1 MNLGNPQ
8 HSNIMERLIIK
19 GGNHLQGEIDCSG
32 AKNAGLPIL
41 ASTILLDGSAL
52 IGNLPHL
59 QDITTK
65 LELLNSMGSQI
76 NFHEDG
82 YIEINSSNIL
92 LPEARYELVKT
103 MRASILVMGPLVAKY
118 GKAKISQ
125 PGGCDIGTRP
135 IDFHLSGLEQ
145 MGAEIKSDS
154 KYIYLKAKKL
164 NPIDFTFPKVSVT
177 GTENLMMAATLIEGT
192 TTLRNCAKEPEVV
205 ELANYLNSC
214 GAKINGA
221 GESVIIVQGVKKLEA
236 SRWNVLFDRIEA
248 GTYLVAGAITN
259 GHVKVNKIDPKT
271 IYIVSEKL
279 MDMGVEVNIGLDFV
293 EVDAT
298 SSDLKAQDIFTEPFP
313 GFPTDMQAQ
322 FMTLN
327 TIASGKCIIEETVF
341 ENRFQHVSQ
350 LRKMGA
356 DITLNKNKACVS
368 GISNL
373 VGANVSASDLRAS
386 ASLVLAGLVGKN
398 KTEIND
404 IYHIDRGY
412 ECIEEKLNK
421 LGAEIIREPVV
432 Y

>member
-1 MNLGNPQ
+1 
-8 HSNIMERLIIK
+8 MERLIIK
-19 GGNHLQGEIDCSG
+19 GGNQLHGEVDCSG

-41 ASTILLDGSAL
+41 ASTILLDGVAK

-59 QDITTK
+59 QDITTM
-65 LELLNSMGSQI
+65 LELLNSMGSHI
-76 NFHEDG
+76 NFDENG
-82 YIEINSSNIL
+82 YIEINSSNID

-125 PGGCDIGTRP
+125 PGGCDIGSRP
-135 IDFHLSGLEQ
+135 IDFHLSGLEK

-154 KYIYLKAKKL
+154 KYIYLKADKL
-164 NPIDFTFPKVSVT
+164 KPIEFEFPKISVT
-177 GTENLMMAATLIEGT
+177 GTENLMMAAVFTKGK
-192 TTLRNCAKEPEVV
+192 TTLKNCAKEPEVV
-205 ELANYLNSC
+205 ELANFLNKC
-214 GAKINGA
+214 GASIHGA
-221 GESVIIVQGVKKLEA
+221 GESTIEITGVDSLG
-236 SRWNVLFDRIEA
+236 SVVWDVLFDRIEA

-259 GHVKVNKIDPKT
+259 GHITVKKIEPKT
-271 IYIVSEKL
+271 IQVLTNKLIEMGINVSYGENW
-279 MDMGVEVNIGLDFV
+279 VEA
-293 EVDAT
+293 DAT
-298 SSDLKAQDIFTEPFP
+298 SSEITCVDIGTEPFP

-322 FMTLN
+322 FMALN
-327 TIASGKCIIEETVF
+327 TIATGSCTIEETVF

-356 DITLNKNKACVS
+356 DIVLSKNKAFVK
-368 GISNL
+368 GVPNL
-373 VGANVSASDLRAS
+373 VGSEVKASDLRAS

-398 KTEIND
+398 RTQIDN

-421 LGAEIIREPVV
+421 LGADIIREPVV

>member
-1 MNLGNPQ
+1 
-8 HSNIMERLIIK
+8 MERLIIK

-41 ASTILLDGSAL
+41 ASTILLEGSAL

-192 TTLRNCAKEPEVV
+192 TTLRNCAKEPEVL

-214 GAKINGA
+214 GAKISGA

-259 GHVKVNKIDPKT
+259 GHVKVNKIDPET
-271 IYIVSEKL
+271 INIVSEKL
-279 MDMGVEVNIGLDFV
+279 MDMGVEVNIGSDFV

-350 LRKMGA
+350 LKKMGA

>member
-1 MNLGNPQ
+1 
-8 HSNIMERLIIK
+8 MERLIIK

-135 IDFHLSGLEQ
+135 IDFHLSGLEK

-164 NPIDFTFPKVSVT
+164 SPIDFTFPKVSVT

-192 TTLRNCAKEPEVV
+192 TTLRNCAKEPEVL

-214 GAKINGA
+214 GAKISGA
-221 GESVIIVQGVKKLEA
+221 GESEIIVHGVKKLEA
-236 SRWNVLFDRIEA
+236 SKWNVLFDRIEA

-271 IYIVSEKL
+271 INIVSEKL
-279 MDMGVEVNIGLDFV
+279 MEMGVKVNIGSDFV

-327 TIASGKCIIEETVF
+327 TIASGTCIIEETVF

-356 DITLNKNKACVS
+356 DITLNKNKASVS
-368 GISNL
+368 GVSNL
-373 VGANVSASDLRAS
+373 VGANVRASDLRAS

>member
-1 MNLGNPQ
+1 
-8 HSNIMERLIIK
+8 MERLIIK
-19 GGNHLQGEIDCSG
+19 GGNHLFGEIDCSG

-41 ASTILLDGSAL
+41 ASTILLDGSAY

-65 LELLNSMGSQI
+65 LELLNSMGANI

-82 YIEINSSNIL
+82 FIEINSSNIT

-135 IDFHLSGLEQ
+135 IDFHLAGLEQ
-145 MGAEIKSDS
+145 MGAKITSDS
-154 KYIYLKAKKL
+154 KYIYLEAKKL
-164 NPIDFTFPKVSVT
+164 NPIDFNFPKVSVT
-177 GTENLMMAATLIEGT
+177 GTENLMMAATLIDGVT
-192 TTLRNCAKEPEVV
+192 VLRNCAKEPEVV

-214 GAKINGA
+214 GAKIEGA
-221 GESVIIVQGVKKLEA
+221 GESNISITGVSNLEA

-259 GHVKVNKIDPKT
+259 GHVKVNKINPQT
-271 IYIVSEKL
+271 IKILTKKL
-279 MDMGVEVNIGLDFV
+279 ADMGVRVNVGENYV

-298 SSDLKAQDIFTEPFP
+298 SSDIIAQDIYTEPFP

-327 TIASGKCIIEETVF
+327 SIASGTCIIEETVF

-350 LRKMGA
+350 LKKMGA
-356 DITLNKNKACVS
+356 DITLDNNKASITGV
-368 GISNL
+368 SNL
-373 VGANVSASDLRAS
+373 VGADVSASDLRAS

-398 KTEIND
+398 KTQIDD

>member
-1 MNLGNPQ
+1 
-8 HSNIMERLIIK
+8 MERLIIK

-135 IDFHLSGLEQ
+135 IDFHLSGLEK

-164 NPIDFTFPKVSVT
+164 SPIDFTFPKVSVT

-192 TTLRNCAKEPEVV
+192 TTLRNCAKEPEVL
-205 ELANYLNSC
+205 ELAKYLNSC
-214 GAKINGA
+214 GAKISGA
-221 GESVIIVQGVKKLEA
+221 GESEIIVQGVKKLEA

-271 IYIVSEKL
+271 INIVSEKL
-279 MDMGVEVNIGLDFV
+279 VEMGVKVNNGSDFV

-327 TIASGKCIIEETVF
+327 TIASGTCIIEETVF

-356 DITLNKNKACVS
+356 DITLNKNKASVS
-368 GISNL
+368 GVSNL
-373 VGANVSASDLRAS
+373 VGANVRASDLRAS

>member
-1 MNLGNPQ
+1 
-8 HSNIMERLIIK
+8 MERLIIK
-19 GGNHLQGEIDCSG
+19 GGNQLHGEVDCSG

-41 ASTILLDGSAL
+41 ASTILLDGIAK

-59 QDITTK
+59 QDITTM
-65 LELLNSMGSQI
+65 LELLNSMGSHI
-76 NFHEDG
+76 NFDENG
-82 YIEINSSNIL
+82 YIEINSSNID

-125 PGGCDIGTRP
+125 PGGCDIGSRP
-135 IDFHLSGLEQ
+135 IDFHLSGLEK

-154 KYIYLKAKKL
+154 KYIYLKADKL
-164 NPIDFTFPKVSVT
+164 KPIEFEFPKISVT
-177 GTENLMMAATLIEGT
+177 GTENLMMAAVFTKGK
-192 TTLRNCAKEPEVV
+192 TTLKNCAKEPEVV
-205 ELANYLNSC
+205 ELANFLNKC
-214 GAKINGA
+214 GASIHGA
-221 GESVIIVQGVKKLEA
+221 GESTIEITGVDSLGSVE
-236 SRWNVLFDRIEA
+236 WDVLFDRIEA

-259 GHVKVNKIDPKT
+259 GHITVKKIEPKT
-271 IYIVSEKL
+271 IQVLTNKLIEMGINVSYGENW
-279 MDMGVEVNIGLDFV
+279 VEA
-293 EVDAT
+293 DAT
-298 SSDLKAQDIFTEPFP
+298 SSEITCVDIGTEPFP

-322 FMTLN
+322 FLALN
-327 TIASGKCIIEETVF
+327 TIARGSCTIEETVF

-356 DITLNKNKACVS
+356 DIVLSKNKAFVK
-368 GISNL
+368 GVPNL
-373 VGANVSASDLRAS
+373 VGSEVKASDLRAS

-398 KTEIND
+398 RTQIDN

-421 LGAEIIREPVV
+421 LGADIIREPVV

>member
-1 MNLGNPQ
+1 
-8 HSNIMERLIIK
+8 MERLIIK
-19 GGNHLQGEIDCSG
+19 GGNQLHGEVNCSG

-41 ASTILLDGSAL
+41 ASTILLDGVAK

-59 QDITTK
+59 QDITTM
-65 LELLNSMGSQI
+65 LELLNSMGSHI
-76 NFHEDG
+76 NFDENG
-82 YIEINSSNIL
+82 YIEINSSNID

-125 PGGCDIGTRP
+125 PGGCDIGSRP
-135 IDFHLSGLEQ
+135 IDFHLSGLEK

-154 KYIYLKAKKL
+154 KYIYLKADKL
-164 NPIDFTFPKVSVT
+164 KPIEFEFPKISVT
-177 GTENLMMAATLIEGT
+177 GTENLMMAAVFTEGK
-192 TTLRNCAKEPEVV
+192 TTLKNCAKEPEVV
-205 ELANYLNSC
+205 ELANFLNKC
-214 GAKINGA
+214 GASIHGA
-221 GESVIIVQGVKKLEA
+221 GESTIEITGVDSLGSVE
-236 SRWNVLFDRIEA
+236 WDVLFDRIEA

-259 GHVKVNKIDPKT
+259 GHIRVKKIEPKT
-271 IYIVSEKL
+271 IQVLTNKL
-279 MDMGVEVNIGLDFV
+279 IEMGVNVSYGENWV
-293 EVDAT
+293 EADAT
-298 SSDLKAQDIFTEPFP
+298 SSEITCVDIDTEPFP

-322 FMTLN
+322 FMALN
-327 TIASGKCIIEETVF
+327 TIATGSCTIEETVF

-356 DITLNKNKACVS
+356 DIVLSKNKAFVK
-368 GISNL
+368 GVPNL
-373 VGANVSASDLRAS
+373 VGSEVKASDLRAS

-398 KTEIND
+398 RTQIDN

-421 LGAEIIREPVV
+421 LGADIIREPVV

>member
-1 MNLGNPQ
+1 
-8 HSNIMERLIIK
+8 MERLIIK
-19 GGNHLQGEIDCSG
+19 GGNHLFGEIDCSG

-41 ASTILLDGSAL
+41 ASTILLDGSAY

-65 LELLNSMGSQI
+65 LELLNSMGANI

-82 YIEINSSNIL
+82 FIEINSSNIT

-135 IDFHLSGLEQ
+135 IDFHLAGLEQ
-145 MGAEIKSDS
+145 MGAKITSDS
-154 KYIYLKAKKL
+154 KYIYLEAKKL
-164 NPIDFTFPKVSVT
+164 NPIDFNFPKVSVT
-177 GTENLMMAATLIEGT
+177 GTENLMMAATLIDGVT
-192 TTLRNCAKEPEVV
+192 VLRNCAKEPEVV

-214 GAKINGA
+214 GAKIEGA
-221 GESVIIVQGVKKLEA
+221 GESNISITGVSSLEA

-259 GHVKVNKIDPKT
+259 GHVKLNKINPQT
-271 IYIVSEKL
+271 IKILTKKL
-279 MDMGVEVNIGLDFV
+279 SDMGVGVNVGENYV

-298 SSDLKAQDIFTEPFP
+298 SSDIIAQDIYTEPFP

-327 TIASGKCIIEETVF
+327 SIASGTCIIEETVF

-350 LRKMGA
+350 LKKMGA
-356 DITLNKNKACVS
+356 DITLDNNKASITGV
-368 GISNL
+368 SNL
-373 VGANVSASDLRAS
+373 VGADVSASDLRAS

-398 KTEIND
+398 KTQIDD

>member
-1 MNLGNPQ
+1 
-8 HSNIMERLIIK
+8 MERLIIK

-135 IDFHLSGLEQ
+135 IDFHLSGLEK

-164 NPIDFTFPKVSVT
+164 SPIDFTFPKVSVT

-192 TTLRNCAKEPEVV
+192 TTLRNCAKEPEVL

-214 GAKINGA
+214 GAKISGA
-221 GESVIIVQGVKKLEA
+221 GESEIIVQGVKKLEA

-271 IYIVSEKL
+271 INIVSEKL
-279 MDMGVEVNIGLDFV
+279 VEMGVKVNNGSDFV

-327 TIASGKCIIEETVF
+327 TIASGTCIIEETVF

-356 DITLNKNKACVS
+356 DITLNKNKASVS
-368 GISNL
+368 GVSNL
-373 VGANVSASDLRAS
+373 VGANVRASDLRAS

>member
-1 MNLGNPQ
+1 
-8 HSNIMERLIIK
+8 MERLIIK
-19 GGNHLQGEIDCSG
+19 GGNQLHGEVDCSG

-41 ASTILLDGSAL
+41 ASTILLDGVAK

-59 QDITTK
+59 QDITTM
-65 LELLNSMGSQI
+65 LELLNSMGSHI
-76 NFHEDG
+76 NFDENG
-82 YIEINSSNIL
+82 YIEINSSNID

-125 PGGCDIGTRP
+125 PGGCDIGSRP
-135 IDFHLSGLEQ
+135 IDFHLSGLEK

-154 KYIYLKAKKL
+154 KYIYLKADKL
-164 NPIDFTFPKVSVT
+164 KPIEFEFPKISVT
-177 GTENLMMAATLIEGT
+177 GTENLMMAAVFTEGK
-192 TTLRNCAKEPEVV
+192 TTLKNCAKEPEVV
-205 ELANYLNSC
+205 ELANFLNKC
-214 GAKINGA
+214 GASIHGA
-221 GESVIIVQGVKKLEA
+221 GESTIEITGVDSLGSVE
-236 SRWNVLFDRIEA
+236 WDVLFDRIEA

-259 GHVKVNKIDPKT
+259 GHITVKKIEPKT
-271 IYIVSEKL
+271 IQVLTNKL
-279 MDMGVEVNIGLDFV
+279 IEMGVNVSYGENWV
-293 EVDAT
+293 EADAT
-298 SSDLKAQDIFTEPFP
+298 SSEITCIDIDTEPFP

-322 FMTLN
+322 FMALN
-327 TIASGKCIIEETVF
+327 TIATGSCTIEETVF

-356 DITLNKNKACVS
+356 DIVLSKNKAFVK
-368 GISNL
+368 GVPNL
-373 VGANVSASDLRAS
+373 VGSEVKASDLRAS

-398 KTEIND
+398 RTQIDN

-421 LGAEIIREPVV
+421 LGADIIREPVV

>member
-1 MNLGNPQ
+1 
-8 HSNIMERLIIK
+8 MERLIIK
-19 GGNHLQGEIDCSG
+19 GGNQLHGEVDCSG

-41 ASTILLDGSAL
+41 ASTILLDGVAK

-59 QDITTK
+59 QDITTM
-65 LELLNSMGSQI
+65 LELLNSMGSHI
-76 NFHEDG
+76 NFDENG
-82 YIEINSSNIL
+82 YIEINSSNID

-125 PGGCDIGTRP
+125 PGGCDIGSRP
-135 IDFHLSGLEQ
+135 IDFHLSGLEK

-154 KYIYLKAKKL
+154 KYIYLKTDKL
-164 NPIDFTFPKVSVT
+164 KPIEFEFPKISVT
-177 GTENLMMAATLIEGT
+177 GTENLMMAAVFTKGK
-192 TTLRNCAKEPEVV
+192 TTLKNCAKEPEVV
-205 ELANYLNSC
+205 ELANFLNKC
-214 GAKINGA
+214 GASIHGA
-221 GESVIIVQGVKKLEA
+221 GESTIEITGVDSLGSVE
-236 SRWNVLFDRIEA
+236 WDVLFDRIEA

-259 GHVKVNKIDPKT
+259 GHITVKKIEPKT
-271 IYIVSEKL
+271 IQVLTNKL
-279 MDMGVEVNIGLDFV
+279 IEMGVHVSYGENWV
-293 EVDAT
+293 EADAT
-298 SSDLKAQDIFTEPFP
+298 SSEITCVDIGTEPFP

-322 FMTLN
+322 FMALN
-327 TIASGKCIIEETVF
+327 TIATGSCTIEETVF

-356 DITLNKNKACVS
+356 DIVLSKNKAFVK
-368 GISNL
+368 GVPNL
-373 VGANVSASDLRAS
+373 VGSEVKASDLRAS

-398 KTEIND
+398 RTQIDN

-421 LGAEIIREPVV
+421 LGADIIREPVV

>member
-1 MNLGNPQ
+1 
-8 HSNIMERLIIK
+8 MERLIIK
-19 GGNHLQGEIDCSG
+19 GGNHLHGEVDCSG

-41 ASTILLDGSAL
+41 ASSILLNGSAL

-65 LELLNSMGSQI
+65 LELLNSMGSSI

-82 YIEINSSNIL
+82 YIEINSSNIF

-125 PGGCDIGTRP
+125 PGGCDIGSRP
-135 IDFHLSGLEQ
+135 IDFHLAGLRQ
-145 MGAEIKSDS
+145 MGAEITSDS
-154 KYIYLKAKKL
+154 KYIYLEAKKL
-164 NPIDFTFPKVSVT
+164 NPIDFIFPKVSVT
-177 GTENLMMAATLIEGT
+177 GTENLMMAATLIQGK

-214 GAKINGA
+214 GADIKGAGNSKITINGVDELKA
-221 GESVIIVQGVKKLEA
+221 KK
-236 SRWNVLFDRIEA
+236 WDVLFDRIEA

-259 GHVKVNKIDPKT
+259 GHVRVKKINPDT
-271 IYIVSEKL
+271 IEIISKKL
-279 MDMGVEVNIGLDFV
+279 MDMGVKVNVGLDSV

-298 SSDLKAQDIFTEPFP
+298 SSDLRAQDIFTEPFP

-327 TIASGKCIIEETVF
+327 TIASGTCIIEETVF

-350 LRKMGA
+350 LKKMGA
-356 DITLNKNKACVS
+356 EIQLNKNKASVS
-368 GISNL
+368 GVSNL

>member
-1 MNLGNPQ
+1 
-8 HSNIMERLIIK
+8 MERLIIK
-19 GGNHLQGEIDCSG
+19 GGNHLFGEIDCSG

-41 ASTILLDGSAL
+41 ASTILLDGSAY

-65 LELLNSMGSQI
+65 LELLNSMGANI

-82 YIEINSSNIL
+82 FIEINSSNIT

-135 IDFHLSGLEQ
+135 IDFHLAGLEQ
-145 MGAEIKSDS
+145 MGAKITSDS
-154 KYIYLKAKKL
+154 KYIYLEAKKL
-164 NPIDFTFPKVSVT
+164 NPIDFNFPKVSVT
-177 GTENLMMAATLIEGT
+177 GTENLMMAATLIDGVT
-192 TTLRNCAKEPEVV
+192 VLRNCAKEPEVL

-214 GAKINGA
+214 GAKIEGA
-221 GESVIIVQGVKKLEA
+221 GESNISITGVSNLEA

-259 GHVKVNKIDPKT
+259 GHVKVNKINPQT
-271 IYIVSEKL
+271 IKILTKKL
-279 MDMGVEVNIGLDFV
+279 ADMGVRVNVGENFV

-298 SSDLKAQDIFTEPFP
+298 SSDIIAQDIYTEPFP

-327 TIASGKCIIEETVF
+327 SIASGTCIIEETVF

-350 LRKMGA
+350 LKKMGA
-356 DITLNKNKACVS
+356 DITLENNKASITGV
-368 GISNL
+368 SNL
-373 VGANVSASDLRAS
+373 VGADVSASDLRAS

-398 KTEIND
+398 KTQIDD

>member
-1 MNLGNPQ
+1 
-8 HSNIMERLIIK
+8 MERLIIK
-19 GGNHLQGEIDCSG
+19 GGNHLFGEIDCSG

-41 ASTILLDGSAL
+41 ASTILLDGSAY

-59 QDITTK
+59 QGITTK
-65 LELLNSMGSQI
+65 LELLNSMGANI

-82 YIEINSSNIL
+82 FIEINSSNIT

-135 IDFHLSGLEQ
+135 IDFHLAGLEQ
-145 MGAEIKSDS
+145 MGAKITSDS
-154 KYIYLKAKKL
+154 KYIYLEAKTL
-164 NPIDFTFPKVSVT
+164 NPIDFNFPKVSVT
-177 GTENLMMAATLIEGT
+177 GTENLMMAATLIDGVT
-192 TTLRNCAKEPEVV
+192 VLRNCAKEPEVV

-214 GAKINGA
+214 GAKIEGA
-221 GESVIIVQGVKKLEA
+221 GESNISITGVSSLEA

-259 GHVKVNKIDPKT
+259 GHVKVNKINPQT
-271 IYIVSEKL
+271 IKILTKKL
-279 MDMGVEVNIGLDFV
+279 SDMGVGVNVGENYV

-298 SSDLKAQDIFTEPFP
+298 SSDIIAQDIYTEPFP

-327 TIASGKCIIEETVF
+327 SIASGTCIIEETVF

-350 LRKMGA
+350 LKKMGA
-356 DITLNKNKACVS
+356 DITLDNNKASITGV
-368 GISNL
+368 SNL
-373 VGANVSASDLRAS
+373 VGADVSASDLRAS

-398 KTEIND
+398 KTQIDD

>member
-1 MNLGNPQ
+1 
-8 HSNIMERLIIK
+8 MERLIIK

-135 IDFHLSGLEQ
+135 IDFHLSGLEK

-164 NPIDFTFPKVSVT
+164 SPIDFTFPKVSVT

-192 TTLRNCAKEPEVV
+192 TTLRNCAKEPEVL
-205 ELANYLNSC
+205 ELAKYLNSC
-214 GAKINGA
+214 GAKISGA
-221 GESVIIVQGVKKLEA
+221 GESEIIVQGVKKLEA

-271 IYIVSEKL
+271 INIVSEKL
-279 MDMGVEVNIGLDFV
+279 MEMGVKVNIGSDFV

-327 TIASGKCIIEETVF
+327 TIASGACIIEETVF

-356 DITLNKNKACVS
+356 DITLNKNKASVS
-368 GISNL
+368 GVSNL

>member
-1 MNLGNPQ
+1 
-8 HSNIMERLIIK
+8 MERLIIK
-19 GGNHLQGEIDCSG
+19 GGNQLHGEVDCSG

-41 ASTILLDGSAL
+41 ASTILLDGVAK

-59 QDITTK
+59 QDITTM
-65 LELLNSMGSQI
+65 LELLNSMGSHI
-76 NFHEDG
+76 NFDENG
-82 YIEINSSNIL
+82 YIEINSSNID

-125 PGGCDIGTRP
+125 PGGCDIGSRP
-135 IDFHLSGLEQ
+135 IDFHLSGLEK

-154 KYIYLKAKKL
+154 KYIYLKADKL
-164 NPIDFTFPKVSVT
+164 KPIEFEFPKISVT
-177 GTENLMMAATLIEGT
+177 GTENLMMAAVFTAGK
-192 TTLRNCAKEPEVV
+192 TTLKNCAKEPEVV
-205 ELANYLNSC
+205 ELANFLNKC
-214 GAKINGA
+214 GASIHGA
-221 GESVIIVQGVKKLEA
+221 GESTIEITGVDSLGSVE
-236 SRWNVLFDRIEA
+236 WDVLFDRIEA

-259 GHVKVNKIDPKT
+259 GHITVKKIEPKT
-271 IYIVSEKL
+271 IQVLTNKL
-279 MDMGVEVNIGLDFV
+279 IEMGVNVSYGENWV
-293 EVDAT
+293 EADAT
-298 SSDLKAQDIFTEPFP
+298 SSEITCVDIDTEPFP

-322 FMTLN
+322 FMALN
-327 TIASGKCIIEETVF
+327 TIATGSCTIEETVF

-356 DITLNKNKACVS
+356 DIVLSKNKAFVK
-368 GISNL
+368 GVPNL
-373 VGANVSASDLRAS
+373 VGSEVKASDLRAS

-398 KTEIND
+398 RTQIDN

-421 LGAEIIREPVV
+421 LGADIIREPVV

>member
-1 MNLGNPQ
+1 
-8 HSNIMERLIIK
+8 MERLIIK
-19 GGNHLQGEIDCSG
+19 GGNQLHGEVDCSG

-41 ASTILLDGSAL
+41 ASTILLDGVAK

-59 QDITTK
+59 QDITTM
-65 LELLNSMGSQI
+65 LELLNSMGSHI
-76 NFHEDG
+76 NFDENG
-82 YIEINSSNIL
+82 YIEINSSNID

-125 PGGCDIGTRP
+125 PGGCDIGSRP
-135 IDFHLSGLEQ
+135 IDFHLSGLEK

-154 KYIYLKAKKL
+154 KYIYLKADKL
-164 NPIDFTFPKVSVT
+164 KPIEFEFPKISVT
-177 GTENLMMAATLIEGT
+177 GTENLMMAAVFTEGK
-192 TTLRNCAKEPEVV
+192 TTLKNCAKEPEVV
-205 ELANYLNSC
+205 ELANFLNKC
-214 GAKINGA
+214 GASIHGA
-221 GESVIIVQGVKKLEA
+221 GESTIEITGVDSLGSVI
-236 SRWNVLFDRIEA
+236 WDVLFDRIEA

-259 GHVKVNKIDPKT
+259 GHITVKKIEPKT
-271 IYIVSEKL
+271 IQVLTNKL
-279 MDMGVEVNIGLDFV
+279 IEMGVNVSYGENWV
-293 EVDAT
+293 EADAT
-298 SSDLKAQDIFTEPFP
+298 SSEITCVDIDTEPFP

-322 FMTLN
+322 FMALN
-327 TIASGKCIIEETVF
+327 TIATGSCTIEETVF

-356 DITLNKNKACVS
+356 DIVLSKNKAFVK
-368 GISNL
+368 GVPNL
-373 VGANVSASDLRAS
+373 VGSEVKASDLRAS

-398 KTEIND
+398 RTQIDN

-421 LGAEIIREPVV
+421 LGADIIREPVV

>member
-1 MNLGNPQ
+1 
-8 HSNIMERLIIK
+8 MERLIIK
-19 GGNHLQGEIDCSG
+19 GGNHLSGEIDCSG

-41 ASTILLDGSAL
+41 ASTILLDDSAF

-65 LELLNSMGSQI
+65 LELLNSMGSNI

-82 YIEINSSNIL
+82 FIEINSSNII

-135 IDFHLSGLEQ
+135 IDFHLAGLEQ
-145 MGAEIKSDS
+145 MGAKITSDS
-154 KYIYLKAKKL
+154 KYIYIEANKL
-164 NPIDFTFPKVSVT
+164 NPIDFDFPKVSVT
-177 GTENLMMAATLIEGT
+177 GTENLMMAATLIDGVT
-192 TTLRNCAKEPEVV
+192 VLRNCAKEPEVV

-214 GAKINGA
+214 GAKIEGV
-221 GESVIIVQGVKKLEA
+221 GESNISITGVSNLK
-236 SRWNVLFDRIEA
+236 SNRWNVLFDRIEA

-259 GHVKVNKIDPKT
+259 GHVKVNKINPNT
-271 IYIVSEKL
+271 IDIISQKL
-279 MDMGVEVNIGLDFV
+279 INMGVKVDIGEDYV

-298 SSDLKAQDIFTEPFP
+298 SSDIKAQDIFTEPFP

-327 TIASGKCIIEETVF
+327 SIASGSCVIEETVF

-350 LRKMGA
+350 LKKMGA
-356 DITLNKNKACVS
+356 DISLNNNKALIS
-368 GISNL
+368 GVSNL

-398 KTEIND
+398 KTQIDD

>member
-1 MNLGNPQ
+1 
-8 HSNIMERLIIK
+8 MERLIIK
-19 GGNHLQGEIDCSG
+19 GGNHLFGEIDCSG

-41 ASTILLDGSAL
+41 ASTILLDGSAY

-65 LELLNSMGSQI
+65 LELLNSMGANI

-82 YIEINSSNIL
+82 FIEINSSNIT

-135 IDFHLSGLEQ
+135 IDFHLAGLEQ
-145 MGAEIKSDS
+145 MGAKITSDS
-154 KYIYLKAKKL
+154 KYIYLEAKTL
-164 NPIDFTFPKVSVT
+164 NPIDFNFPKVSVT
-177 GTENLMMAATLIEGT
+177 GTENLMMAATLIDGVT
-192 TTLRNCAKEPEVV
+192 VLRNCAKEPEVV

-214 GAKINGA
+214 GAKIEGA
-221 GESVIIVQGVKKLEA
+221 GESNISITGVSSLEA

-259 GHVKVNKIDPKT
+259 GHVKVNKINPQT
-271 IYIVSEKL
+271 IKILTKKL
-279 MDMGVEVNIGLDFV
+279 SDMGVGVNVGENYV

-298 SSDLKAQDIFTEPFP
+298 SSDIIAQDIYTEPFP

-322 FMTLN
+322 FMTLKS
-327 TIASGKCIIEETVF
+327 IASGTCIIEETVF

-350 LRKMGA
+350 LKKMGA
-356 DITLNKNKACVS
+356 DITLDNNKASINGV
-368 GISNL
+368 SNL
-373 VGANVSASDLRAS
+373 VGADVSASDLRAS

-398 KTEIND
+398 KTQIDD

>member
-1 MNLGNPQ
+1 
-8 HSNIMERLIIK
+8 MERLIIK
-19 GGNHLQGEIDCSG
+19 GGNHLFGEIDCSG

-41 ASTILLDGSAL
+41 ASTILLDGSAY

-65 LELLNSMGSQI
+65 LELLNSMGANI

-82 YIEINSSNIL
+82 FIEIDSSNIS

-135 IDFHLSGLEQ
+135 IDFHLAGLEQ
-145 MGAEIKSDS
+145 MGAKITSDS
-154 KYIYLKAKKL
+154 KYIYLEAKKL
-164 NPIDFTFPKVSVT
+164 NPIDFNFPKVSVT
-177 GTENLMMAATLIEGT
+177 GTENLMMAATLIDGVT
-192 TTLRNCAKEPEVV
+192 VLRNCAKEPEVV

-214 GAKINGA
+214 GAKIEGA
-221 GESVIIVQGVKKLEA
+221 GESNISITGVSNLEA

-259 GHVKVNKIDPKT
+259 GHVKVNKINPQT
-271 IYIVSEKL
+271 IKILTKKL
-279 MDMGVEVNIGLDFV
+279 SDMGVGVNVGENYV

-298 SSDLKAQDIFTEPFP
+298 SSDILAQDIYTEPFP

-327 TIASGKCIIEETVF
+327 SIASGTCIIEETVF

-350 LRKMGA
+350 LKKMGA
-356 DITLNKNKACVS
+356 DITLDNNKASINGV
-368 GISNL
+368 SNL
-373 VGANVSASDLRAS
+373 VGADVSASDLRAS

-398 KTEIND
+398 KTQIDD

>member
-1 MNLGNPQ
+1 
-8 HSNIMERLIIK
+8 MERLIIK

-135 IDFHLSGLEQ
+135 IDFHLSGLEK

-164 NPIDFTFPKVSVT
+164 SPIDFTFPKVSVT

-192 TTLRNCAKEPEVV
+192 TTLRNCAKEPEVL

-214 GAKINGA
+214 GAKISGA
-221 GESVIIVQGVKKLEA
+221 GESEIIVQGVKKLEA

-271 IYIVSEKL
+271 INIVSEKL
-279 MDMGVEVNIGLDFV
+279 MVMGVKVNIGSDFV

-327 TIASGKCIIEETVF
+327 TIASGTCIIEETVF

-356 DITLNKNKACVS
+356 DITLNKNKASVS
-368 GISNL
+368 GVSNL
-373 VGANVSASDLRAS
+373 VGANVRASDLRAS

>member
-1 MNLGNPQ
+1 
-8 HSNIMERLIIK
+8 MERLIIK

-145 MGAEIKSDS
+145 MGAEVKSDS

-164 NPIDFTFPKVSVT
+164 NPIDFNFPKVSVT

-192 TTLRNCAKEPEVV
+192 TTLRNCAKEPEVL

-214 GAKINGA
+214 GAKITGA
-221 GESVIIVQGVKKLEA
+221 GESEIIVQGVKKLEA
-236 SRWNVLFDRIEA
+236 NRWNVLFDRIEA

-259 GHVKVNKIDPKT
+259 GHVKVNKIDPET
-271 IYIVSEKL
+271 IKIVSEKL
-279 MDMGVEVNIGLDFV
+279 MDMGVEVNIGSDFV

-356 DITLNKNKACVS
+356 DITLNKNKASVS

>member
-1 MNLGNPQ
+1 
-8 HSNIMERLIIK
+8 MERLIIK
-19 GGNHLQGEIDCSG
+19 GGNQLHGEVDCSG

-41 ASTILLDGSAL
+41 ASTILLDGVAK

-59 QDITTK
+59 QDITTM
-65 LELLNSMGSQI
+65 LELLNSMGSHI
-76 NFHEDG
+76 NFDENG
-82 YIEINSSNIL
+82 YIEINSSNID

-125 PGGCDIGTRP
+125 PGGCDIGSRP
-135 IDFHLSGLEQ
+135 IDFHLSGLEK

-154 KYIYLKAKKL
+154 KYIYLKADKL
-164 NPIDFTFPKVSVT
+164 KPIEFEFPKISVT
-177 GTENLMMAATLIEGT
+177 GTENLMMAAVFTKGK
-192 TTLRNCAKEPEVV
+192 TTLKNCAKEPEVV
-205 ELANYLNSC
+205 ELANFLNKC
-214 GAKINGA
+214 GASIHGA
-221 GESVIIVQGVKKLEA
+221 GESTIEITGVDSLGSVE
-236 SRWNVLFDRIEA
+236 WDVLFDRIEA

-259 GHVKVNKIDPKT
+259 GHITVKKIEPKT
-271 IYIVSEKL
+271 IQVLTNKL
-279 MDMGVEVNIGLDFV
+279 IEMGVNVSYGENWV
-293 EVDAT
+293 EADAT
-298 SSDLKAQDIFTEPFP
+298 SSEITCVDIDTEPFP

-322 FMTLN
+322 FMALN
-327 TIASGKCIIEETVF
+327 TIASGSCTIEETVF

-356 DITLNKNKACVS
+356 DIVLSKNKAFVK
-368 GISNL
+368 GVSNL
-373 VGANVSASDLRAS
+373 VGSEVKASDLRAS

-398 KTEIND
+398 RTQIDN

-421 LGAEIIREPVV
+421 LGADIIREPVV

>member
-41 ASTILLDGSAL
+41 ASTILLEDSAL

-271 IYIVSEKL
+271 ISIVSEKL
-279 MDMGVEVNIGLDFV
+279 MGMGVEVNIGLDFV

>member
-1 MNLGNPQ
+1 
-8 HSNIMERLIIK
+8 MERLIIK
-19 GGNHLQGEIDCSG
+19 GGNQLHGEVDCSG

-41 ASTILLDGSAL
+41 ASTILLDGVAK

-59 QDITTK
+59 QDITTM
-65 LELLNSMGSQI
+65 LELLNSMGSHI
-76 NFHEDG
+76 NFDENG
-82 YIEINSSNIL
+82 YIEINSSNIN

-125 PGGCDIGTRP
+125 PGGCDIGSRP
-135 IDFHLSGLEQ
+135 IDFHLSGLEK

-154 KYIYLKAKKL
+154 KYIYLKADKL
-164 NPIDFTFPKVSVT
+164 KPIEFEFPKISVT
-177 GTENLMMAATLIEGT
+177 GTENLMMAAVFTEGK
-192 TTLRNCAKEPEVV
+192 TTLKNCAKEPEVV
-205 ELANYLNSC
+205 ELANFLNKC
-214 GAKINGA
+214 GASIHGA
-221 GESVIIVQGVKKLEA
+221 GESTIEITGVDSLGSVE
-236 SRWNVLFDRIEA
+236 WDVLFDRIEA

-259 GHVKVNKIDPKT
+259 GHITVKKIEPKT
-271 IYIVSEKL
+271 IQVLTNKL
-279 MDMGVEVNIGLDFV
+279 IEMGVNIRFGENWV
-293 EVDAT
+293 EADAT
-298 SSDLKAQDIFTEPFP
+298 SSEITCVDIDTEPFP

-322 FMTLN
+322 FMALN
-327 TIASGKCIIEETVF
+327 TIATGSCTIEETVF

-356 DITLNKNKACVS
+356 DIVLSKNKAFVK
-368 GISNL
+368 GVPNL
-373 VGANVSASDLRAS
+373 VGSEVKASDLRAS

-398 KTEIND
+398 RTQIDN

-421 LGAEIIREPVV
+421 LGADIIREPVV

>member
-1 MNLGNPQ
+1 
-8 HSNIMERLIIK
+8 MERLIIK
-19 GGNHLQGEIDCSG
+19 GGNHLFGEIDCSG

-41 ASTILLDGSAL
+41 ASTILLDGSAY

-65 LELLNSMGSQI
+65 LELLNSMGANI

-82 YIEINSSNIL
+82 FIEINSSNIT

-135 IDFHLSGLEQ
+135 IDFHLAGLEQ
-145 MGAEIKSDS
+145 MGAKITSDS
-154 KYIYLKAKKL
+154 KYIYLEAKKL
-164 NPIDFTFPKVSVT
+164 NPIDFNFPKVSVT
-177 GTENLMMAATLIEGT
+177 GTENLMMAATLIDGVT
-192 TTLRNCAKEPEVV
+192 VLRNCAKEPEVV

-214 GAKINGA
+214 GAKIEGA
-221 GESVIIVQGVKKLEA
+221 GESNISITGVSSLEA

-259 GHVKVNKIDPKT
+259 GHVKVNKINPQT
-271 IYIVSEKL
+271 IKILTKKL
-279 MDMGVEVNIGLDFV
+279 SDMGVGVNVGENYV

-298 SSDLKAQDIFTEPFP
+298 SSDIIAQDIYTEPFP

-327 TIASGKCIIEETVF
+327 SIASGTCTIEETVF

-350 LRKMGA
+350 LKKMGA
-356 DITLNKNKACVS
+356 DITLDNNKASITGV
-368 GISNL
+368 SNL
-373 VGANVSASDLRAS
+373 VGADVSASDLRAS

-398 KTEIND
+398 KTQIDD

>member
-1 MNLGNPQ
+1 
-8 HSNIMERLIIK
+8 MERLIIK
-19 GGNHLQGEIDCSG
+19 GGNHLFGEIDCSG

-41 ASTILLDGSAL
+41 ASTILLDGSAY

-65 LELLNSMGSQI
+65 LELLNSMGANI

-82 YIEINSSNIL
+82 FIEINSSNIT

-135 IDFHLSGLEQ
+135 IDFHLAGLEQ
-145 MGAEIKSDS
+145 MGAKITSDS
-154 KYIYLKAKKL
+154 KYIYLEAKKL
-164 NPIDFTFPKVSVT
+164 NPIDFNFPKVSVT
-177 GTENLMMAATLIEGT
+177 GTENLMMAATLIDGVT
-192 TTLRNCAKEPEVV
+192 VLRNCAKEPEVL

-214 GAKINGA
+214 GAKIEGA
-221 GESVIIVQGVKKLEA
+221 GESNISITGVSNLEA

-259 GHVKVNKIDPKT
+259 GHVKVNKINPQT
-271 IYIVSEKL
+271 IKILTKKL
-279 MDMGVEVNIGLDFV
+279 ADMGVRVNVGENYV

-298 SSDLKAQDIFTEPFP
+298 SSDIIAQDIYTEPFP

-327 TIASGKCIIEETVF
+327 SIASGTCMIEETVF

-350 LRKMGA
+350 LNKMGA
-356 DITLNKNKACVS
+356 DITLNNNKASITGV
-368 GISNL
+368 SNL

-398 KTEIND
+398 KTQIDD

>member
-1 MNLGNPQ
+1 
-8 HSNIMERLIIK
+8 MERLIIK

-135 IDFHLSGLEQ
+135 IDFHLSGLEK

-192 TTLRNCAKEPEVV
+192 TTLRNCAKEPEVL

-214 GAKINGA
+214 GAKISGA
-221 GESVIIVQGVKKLEA
+221 GESEIIVHGVKKLEA

-271 IYIVSEKL
+271 INIVSEKL
-279 MDMGVEVNIGLDFV
+279 MVMGVKVNIGSDFV

-327 TIASGKCIIEETVF
+327 TIASGTCTIEETVF

-356 DITLNKNKACVS
+356 DITLNKNKASVS
-368 GISNL
+368 GVSNL
-373 VGANVSASDLRAS
+373 VGANVRASDLRAS